1 MAGRNYRDL
10 IAWQRAM
17 DLAEALHIVTRKFP
31 AEERYGITSQIRR
44 AAVSIPSNIAE
55 GAARTSKKEFLHF
68 LSVARG
74 SLSEIDT
81 QLTIAKRLG
90 LISDDTQ
97 IQESLDRVFG
107 LIGGLIRSLERRGAT
122 GSTG

>member
-1 MAGRNYRDL
+1 MRRKHHELVVWQVAVELVDQIYRL
-10 IAWQRAM
+10 SAS
-17 DLAEALHIVTRKFP
+17 FP
-31 AEERYGITSQIRR
+31 HTEQFGLTSQLRR
-44 AAVSIPSNIAE
+44 PAVSVPSNIAE

>member
-1 MAGRNYRDL
+1 VRRKHHEL
-10 IAWQRAM
+10 VAWQVAVELVS
-17 DLAEALHIVTRKFP
+17 DIYKLSASFP
-31 AEERYGITSQIRR
+31 HTEQYGLTSQLRR
-44 AAVSIPSNIAE
+44 AAISVPSNIAE

>member
-1 MAGRNYRDL
+1 MRRKHHEL
-10 IAWQRAM
+10 VAWQVAVELVS
-17 DLAEALHIVTRKFP
+17 DIYKLSASFP
-31 AEERYGITSQIRR
+31 HTEQYGLTSQLRR
-44 AAVSIPSNIAE
+44 AAISVPSNIAE

-74 SLSEIDT
+74 SLSEIDA
-81 QLTIAKRLG
+81 QLTIATRLG

>member
-1 MAGRNYRDL
+1 VRRKHHEL
-10 IAWQRAM
+10 VAWQVAVE
-17 DLAEALHIVTRKFP
+17 LVGEIYQLSASFP
-31 AEERYGITSQIRR
+31 HTEQYGLTSQLRR
-44 AAVSIPSNIAE
+44 AAVSVPSNIAE

-90 LISDDTQ
+90 LLSNDTQ
-97 IQESLDRVFG
+97 VQEKLDRVFG
-107 LIGGLIRSLERRGAT
+107 LIGGLMRSLQRRGVLE
-122 GSTG
+122 SPE

>member
-1 MAGRNYRDL
+1 VRRKHHEL
-10 IAWQRAM
+10 VAWQVAVELVS
-17 DLAEALHIVTRKFP
+17 DIYKLSASFP
-31 AEERYGITSQIRR
+31 HTEQYGLTSQLRR
-44 AAVSIPSNIAE
+44 AAISVPSNIAE

-107 LIGGLIRSLERRGAT
+107 LIGGLIRSLERRGVQ
-122 GSTG
+122 GEG

>member
-1 MAGRNYRDL
+1 MRRKHHEL
-10 IAWQRAM
+10 VAWQVAVELVS
-17 DLAEALHIVTRKFP
+17 DIYKLSASFP
-31 AEERYGITSQIRR
+31 HTEQYGLTSQLRR
-44 AAVSIPSNIAE
+44 AAISVPSNIAE

-97 IQESLDRVFG
+97 IQENLDRVFG
-107 LIGGLIRSLERRGAT
+107 LIGDLIRSLERRGAT

>member
-1 MAGRNYRDL
+1 L
-10 IAWQRAM
+10 
-17 DLAEALHIVTRKFP
+17 
-31 AEERYGITSQIRR
+31 TSQLRR
-44 AAVSIPSNIAE
+44 AAISVPSNIAE

>member
-1 MAGRNYRDL
+1 MRRKHHEL
-10 IAWQRAM
+10 VAWQVAVE
-17 DLAEALHIVTRKFP
+17 LVGEIYQLSASFP
-31 AEERYGITSQIRR
+31 HTEQYGLTSQLRR
-44 AAVSIPSNIAE
+44 AAVSVPSNIAE

-90 LISDDTQ
+90 LLSNDTQ
-97 IQESLDRVFG
+97 VQEKLDRVFG
-107 LIGGLIRSLERRGAT
+107 LIGGLMRSLQRRGVLE
-122 GSTG
+122 SPE